1 MMNEHGNSQPLN
13 WDERSTPTHWS
24 LKSGPIINEHNR
36 GVYLNVGW
44 MLGSVSI
51 ISLIGI
57 VALAFYGKE
66 IPQALVALGS
76 VAVGALG
83 SLFTHK

>member
-1 MMNEHGNSQPLN
+1 MSRNDPKQSVD
-13 WDERSTPTHWS
+13 WDTSSSPTHWS
-24 LKSGPIINEHNR
+24 LKAGPIINDQNK
-36 GVYLNVGW
+36 GVYLSVVR
-44 MLGSVSI
+44 MLGSVSL

-57 VALAFYGKE
+57 ISLAFYGKE
-66 IPQALVALGS
+66 IPQALIALGS

>member
-1 MMNEHGNSQPLN
+1 MNNEKNQNASLDWGTAS
-13 WDERSTPTHWS
+13 SPTHWS
-24 LKSGPIINEHNR
+24 LKAGPIINEQNK
-36 GVYLNVGW
+36 GVYLSVVW

-51 ISLIGI
+51 ISLLGIIG
-57 VALAFYGKE
+57 LACYGKE
-66 IPQALVALGS
+66 IPQALIALGS